1 MEPAKKKIL
10 LVDDEPHIVKLLQA
24 RLKSHGYEVICA
36 CDGQTGLELAKTEKP
51 DLLILDLMLPKMDG
65 YAVCGEMKG
74 DAAYS
79 RIPIIMFTARAQEG
93 DITRGKES
101 GADAYITKPF
111 DAAALLKKIEELMCC
126 KES

>member
-1 MEPAKKKIL
+1 MKTAKKKIL
-10 LVDDEPHIVKLLQA
+10 LVDDEPHIVKLVQA
-24 RLKSHGYEVICA
+24 RLKGCGYDVLTA
-36 CDGQTGLELAKTEKP
+36 SDGQAGLERAKTEMP

-65 YAVCGEMKG
+65 YAVCERLKS
-74 DAAYS
+74 DPATA

-93 DITRGKES
+93 DIKRGKEA

-111 DAAALLKKIEELMCC
+111 DAAVLLKKIEELMCC